1 MQKGIEKEIKIE
13 EKELKKIKL
22 GFSSIVIFRNI
33 LKTKVIKKLIKFL
46 NFECKD
52 DADDIKKLDLY
63 SEFLSEIFKYNNN
76 LADYIL
82 SQIFLDDN
90 IYINK
95 IVLKKE
101 INDNLKKILKNELIF
116 FKFISS
122 FDFSSLLSNEYSQKI
137 AKLEIKEIDFY
148 KIYGEHIKN
157 IDKKGYGIFYNNNMF
172 ILDDRKNIVAVKNK
186 DNQDIKN
193 LYGYEA
199 ERNKVLS
206 NTKILLEGKKANNI
220 LLYGDAGTGKSS
232 TVKAVANFFKD
243 EGLRLIEIKKNQ
255 LNFITDIIESLSYSP
270 LKFIIFIDDLTFSS
284 NDDTFSYLKAVLEG
298 GVNSFPNNIAVYVT
312 SNYRHL
318 IKENFADRT
327 GDDIHIEDTI
337 QQIMSLANRFGT
349 IITFQRPDKN
359 LFSEIVLSYAKENN
373 IKIDKEELIKQAEA
387 YAIRSAGRSPRAAK
401 QFIELLKR

>member
-1 MQKGIEKEIKIE
+1 MQKEN
-13 EKELKKIKL
+13 ELEKIKL

-46 NFECKD
+46 NFEIRD
-52 DADDIKKLDLY
+52 NVDNIKQIDLY
-63 SEFLSEIFKYNNN
+63 SEFLSELFKCDNN
-76 LADYIL
+76 LADYLL

-95 IVLKKE
+95 CILKEE
-101 INDNLKKILKNELIF
+101 INNNLKKILKNELNF
-116 FKFISS
+116 FKCVSC
-122 FDFSSLLSNEYSQKI
+122 FDFSLLLNKEYSKKI
-137 AKLEIKEIDFY
+137 SELEIKEIDFY
-148 KIYGEHIKN
+148 KIYSEHIKN
-157 IDKKGYGIFYNNNMF
+157 IDKKGYGIFYDNNMF
-172 ILDDRKNIVAVKNK
+172 ALDDKKNIIAVKHK
-186 DNQDIKN
+186 DNQDIKK
-193 LYGYEA
+193 LYGYET
-199 ERNKVLS
+199 ERNKVIS

-232 TVKAVANFFKD
+232 TVKAVANFFKE

-255 LNFITDIIESLSYSP
+255 LNFITDIIESLSNSP

-318 IKENFADRT
+318 IKENFGDRT
-327 GDDIHIEDTI
+327 GDDIHVEDTI
-337 QQIMSLANRFGT
+337 QQIMSLTNRFGT
-349 IITFQRPDKN
+349 IITFQRPDRD

-373 IKIDKEELIKQAEA
+373 IKMDKEELIKQAEA
-387 YAIRSAGRSPRAAK
+387 YAIRSAGRSPRVAK
-401 QFIELLKR
+401 QFIELLKQ

>member
-1 MQKGIEKEIKIE
+1 MQKEN
-13 EKELKKIKL
+13 ELKKIKL

-46 NFECKD
+46 NFEAQD
-52 DADDIKKLDLY
+52 NIKQIDLY
-63 SEFLSEIFKYNNN
+63 SEFLSELFKCDNN

-95 IVLKKE
+95 TVSKKE
-101 INDNLKKILKNELIF
+101 INNNLKKILKNELNF
-116 FKFISS
+116 FKYVSS
-122 FDFSSLLSNEYSQKI
+122 FDFSSLFEKEYSKKI
-137 AKLEIKEIDFY
+137 AELEIKEIDFY
-148 KIYGEHIKN
+148 KIYSEHIKN
-157 IDKKGYGIFYNNNMF
+157 IDKKGYGIFYENNMF
-172 ILDDRKNIVAVKNK
+172 VLDDKKNIIAVKHK
-186 DNQDIKN
+186 DNQDIKK

-199 ERNKVLS
+199 ERNKVIS

-243 EGLRLIEIKKNQ
+243 DGLRLIEIKKNQ
-255 LNFITDIIESLSYSP
+255 LNFITDIIESLSDSP

-318 IKENFADRT
+318 IKENFGDRN
-327 GDDIHIEDTI
+327 GDDIHVEDTI
-337 QQIMSLANRFGT
+337 QQIMSLTNRFGT
-349 IITFQRPDKN
+349 IITFQRPDRD
-359 LFSEIVLSYAKENN
+359 LFSEIVLSYAKEND
-373 IKIDKEELIKQAEA
+373 IKIDKEELIRQAEA
-387 YAIRSAGRSPRAAK
+387 YAIRSAGRSPRVAK
-401 QFIELLKR
+401 QFVELLKH

>member
-1 MQKGIEKEIKIE
+1 MQKEN
-13 EKELKKIKL
+13 ELKKIKL

-46 NFECKD
+46 NFETQD
-52 DADDIKKLDLY
+52 NIKQIDLY
-63 SEFLSEIFKYNNN
+63 SEFLSELFKCDNN

-95 IVLKKE
+95 TVSKKE
-101 INDNLKKILKNELIF
+101 INNNLKKILKNELNF
-116 FKFISS
+116 FKYVSS
-122 FDFSSLLSNEYSQKI
+122 FDFSSLFEKEYSKKI
-137 AKLEIKEIDFY
+137 AELEIKQIDFY
-148 KIYGEHIKN
+148 KIYSEHIKN
-157 IDKKGYGIFYNNNMF
+157 IDKKGYGIFYENNMF
-172 ILDDRKNIVAVKNK
+172 VLDDKKNIIAVKHK
-186 DNQDIKN
+186 DNQDIKK

-199 ERNKVLS
+199 ERNKVVS

-243 EGLRLIEIKKNQ
+243 DGLRLIEIKKNQ
-255 LNFITDIIESLSYSP
+255 LNFITDIIESLSDSP

-318 IKENFADRT
+318 IKENFGDRD
-327 GDDIHIEDTI
+327 GDDIHVEDTI
-337 QQIMSLANRFGT
+337 QQIMSLTNRFGT
-349 IITFQRPDKN
+349 IITFQRPDRD
-359 LFSEIVLSYAKENN
+359 LFSEIVLSYAKEND
-373 IKIDKEELIKQAEA
+373 IKIDKEELIRQAEA
-387 YAIRSAGRSPRAAK
+387 YAIRSAGRSPRVAK
-401 QFIELLKR
+401 QFVELLSR

>member
-1 MQKGIEKEIKIE
+1 MQKEN
-13 EKELKKIKL
+13 ELEKIKL

-46 NFECKD
+46 NFEIRD
-52 DADDIKKLDLY
+52 NIDNIKQIDLY
-63 SEFLSEIFKYNNN
+63 SEFLSALFKCENN
-76 LADYIL
+76 LADYLL

-95 IVLKKE
+95 CILKEE
-101 INDNLKKILKNELIF
+101 INNNLKKILKNELNF
-116 FKFISS
+116 FKYVSS
-122 FDFSSLLSNEYSQKI
+122 FDFSSLLNKEYSKKI
-137 AKLEIKEIDFY
+137 AELEIKEIDFY
-148 KIYGEHIKN
+148 KIYSEHIKN
-157 IDKKGYGIFYNNNMF
+157 IDKKGYGIFYDNNMF
-172 ILDDRKNIVAVKNK
+172 VLDDKKNIIAVKHK
-186 DNQDIKN
+186 DNQDIKK

-199 ERNKVLS
+199 ERNKVIS

-232 TVKAVANFFKD
+232 TVKAVANFFKE

-255 LNFITDIIESLSYSP
+255 LNFITDIIESLSNSP

-318 IKENFADRT
+318 IKENFGDRT
-327 GDDIHIEDTI
+327 GDDIHVEDTI
-337 QQIMSLANRFGT
+337 QQIMSLTNRFGT
-349 IITFQRPDKN
+349 IITFQRPDRD

-373 IKIDKEELIKQAEA
+373 IKMDKEELIKQAEA
-387 YAIRSAGRSPRAAK
+387 YAIRSAGRSPRVAK
-401 QFIELLKR
+401 QFIDFFI

>member
-1 MQKGIEKEIKIE
+1 MQKEN
-13 EKELKKIKL
+13 ELEKIKL

-46 NFECKD
+46 NFEIRD
-52 DADDIKKLDLY
+52 NIDNIKQIDLY
-63 SEFLSEIFKYNNN
+63 SEFLSELFKCDNN
-76 LADYIL
+76 LADYLL

-95 IVLKKE
+95 CILKEE
-101 INDNLKKILKNELIF
+101 INNNLKKILKNELNF
-116 FKFISS
+116 FKYVSS
-122 FDFSSLLSNEYSQKI
+122 FDFSSLLNKEYSKKI
-137 AKLEIKEIDFY
+137 SELEIKEIDFY
-148 KIYGEHIKN
+148 KIYSEHIKN
-157 IDKKGYGIFYNNNMF
+157 IDKKGYGIFYDNNMF
-172 ILDDRKNIVAVKNK
+172 VLDDKKNIIAVKHK
-186 DNQDIKN
+186 DNQDIKK
-193 LYGYEA
+193 LYGYET
-199 ERNKVLS
+199 ERNKVIS

-232 TVKAVANFFKD
+232 TGKAVANFFKE

-255 LNFITDIIESLSYSP
+255 LNFITDIIESLSNSP

-318 IKENFADRT
+318 IKENFGDRT
-327 GDDIHIEDTI
+327 GDDIHVEDTI
-337 QQIMSLANRFGT
+337 QQIMSLTNRFGT
-349 IITFQRPDKN
+349 IITFQRPDRD

-373 IKIDKEELIKQAEA
+373 IKMDREELIKQAEA
-387 YAIRSAGRSPRAAK
+387 YAIRSAGRSPRVAK
-401 QFIELLKR
+401 QFIELLKQ

>member
-1 MQKGIEKEIKIE
+1 MQKEN
-13 EKELKKIKL
+13 ELKKIKL

-46 NFECKD
+46 NFEAQD
-52 DADDIKKLDLY
+52 NIKQIDLY
-63 SEFLSEIFKYNNN
+63 SEFLSELFKCDNN

-95 IVLKKE
+95 TVSKKE
-101 INDNLKKILKNELIF
+101 INNNLKKILKSELNF
-116 FKFISS
+116 FKYVSS
-122 FDFSSLLSNEYSQKI
+122 FDFSSLFEKEYSKKI
-137 AKLEIKEIDFY
+137 AELEIKEIDFY
-148 KIYGEHIKN
+148 KIYSEHIKN
-157 IDKKGYGIFYNNNMF
+157 IDKKGYGIFYENNMF
-172 ILDDRKNIVAVKNK
+172 VLDDKKNIIAVKHK
-186 DNQDIKN
+186 DNQDIKK

-199 ERNKVLS
+199 ERNKVVS

-243 EGLRLIEIKKNQ
+243 DGLRLIEIKKNQ
-255 LNFITDIIESLSYSP
+255 LNFITDIIESLSDSP

-318 IKENFADRT
+318 IKENFGDRD
-327 GDDIHIEDTI
+327 GDDIHVEDTI
-337 QQIMSLANRFGT
+337 QQIMSLTNRFGT
-349 IITFQRPDKN
+349 IITFQRPDRD
-359 LFSEIVLSYAKENN
+359 LFSEIVLSYAKEND
-373 IKIDKEELIKQAEA
+373 IKIDKEELIRQSEA
-387 YAIRSAGRSPRAAK
+387 YAIRSAGRSPRVAK
-401 QFIELLKR
+401 QFVELLSR

>member
-1 MQKGIEKEIKIE
+1 MQKEN
-13 EKELKKIKL
+13 ELKKIKL

-46 NFECKD
+46 NFEAQD
-52 DADDIKKLDLY
+52 NIKQIDLY
-63 SEFLSEIFKYNNN
+63 SEFLSELFKCDNN

-95 IVLKKE
+95 TVSKKE
-101 INDNLKKILKNELIF
+101 INNNLKKILKNELNF
-116 FKFISS
+116 FKYVSS
-122 FDFSSLLSNEYSQKI
+122 FDFSSLFEKEYSKKI
-137 AKLEIKEIDFY
+137 AELEIKEIDFY
-148 KIYGEHIKN
+148 KIYSEHIKN
-157 IDKKGYGIFYNNNMF
+157 IDKKGYGIFYENNMF
-172 ILDDRKNIVAVKNK
+172 VLDDKKNIIAVKHK
-186 DNQDIKN
+186 DNQDIKK

-199 ERNKVLS
+199 ERNKVVS

-243 EGLRLIEIKKNQ
+243 DGLRLIEIKKNQ
-255 LNFITDIIESLSYSP
+255 LNFITDIIESLSDSP

-318 IKENFADRT
+318 IKENFGDRD
-327 GDDIHIEDTI
+327 GDDIHVEDTI
-337 QQIMSLANRFGT
+337 QQIMSLTNRFGT
-349 IITFQRPDKN
+349 IITFQRPDRD
-359 LFSEIVLSYAKENN
+359 LFSEIVLSYAKEND
-373 IKIDKEELIKQAEA
+373 IKIDKEELIRQAEA
-387 YAIRSAGRSPRAAK
+387 YAIRSAGRSPRVAK
-401 QFIELLKR
+401 QFVELLKQ

>member
-1 MQKGIEKEIKIE
+1 MMQKEN
-13 EKELKKIKL
+13 ELKKIKL

-46 NFECKD
+46 NFEYQD
-52 DADDIKKLDLY
+52 NIKQIDLY
-63 SEFLSEIFKYNNN
+63 SEFLSELFKCDNN

-95 IVLKKE
+95 TVSKKE
-101 INDNLKKILKNELIF
+101 INNNLKKILKSELNF
-116 FKFISS
+116 FKYVSS
-122 FDFSSLLSNEYSQKI
+122 FDFYSLFEKEYSKKI
-137 AKLEIKEIDFY
+137 AELEIKEIDFY
-148 KIYGEHIKN
+148 KIYSEHIKN
-157 IDKKGYGIFYNNNMF
+157 IDKKGYGIFYENNMF
-172 ILDDRKNIVAVKNK
+172 VLDDKKNIIAVKHK
-186 DNQDIKN
+186 DNQDIKK

-243 EGLRLIEIKKNQ
+243 DGLRLIEIKKNQ
-255 LNFITDIIESLSYSP
+255 LNFITDIIESLSDSP

-318 IKENFADRT
+318 IKENFGDRT
-327 GDDIHIEDTI
+327 GDDIHVEDTI
-337 QQIMSLANRFGT
+337 QQIMSLTNRFGT
-349 IITFQRPDKN
+349 IITFQRPDRD

-373 IKIDKEELIKQAEA
+373 IKIEKEELIRQAEA
-387 YAIRSAGRSPRAAK
+387 YAIRSAGRSPRVAK
-401 QFIELLKR
+401 QFVELLSR

>member
-1 MQKGIEKEIKIE
+1 MQKEN
-13 EKELKKIKL
+13 ELEKIKL

-46 NFECKD
+46 NFEIRD
-52 DADDIKKLDLY
+52 NIDNIKQIDLY
-63 SEFLSEIFKYNNN
+63 SEFLSELFKCDNN
-76 LADYIL
+76 LADYLL

-95 IVLKKE
+95 CILKEE
-101 INDNLKKILKNELIF
+101 INNNLKKILKNELNF
-116 FKFISS
+116 FKYVSS
-122 FDFSSLLSNEYSQKI
+122 FDFSSLLNKEYSKKI
-137 AKLEIKEIDFY
+137 SELEIKEIDFY
-148 KIYGEHIKN
+148 KIYSEHIKN
-157 IDKKGYGIFYNNNMF
+157 IDKKGYGIFYDNNMF
-172 ILDDRKNIVAVKNK
+172 VLDDKKNIIAVKHK
-186 DNQDIKN
+186 DNQDIKK
-193 LYGYEA
+193 LYGYET
-199 ERNKVLS
+199 ERNKVIS

-243 EGLRLIEIKKNQ
+243 DGLRLIEIKKNQ
-255 LNFITDIIESLSYSP
+255 LNFITDIIESLSNSP

-318 IKENFADRT
+318 IKENFGDRD
-327 GDDIHIEDTI
+327 GDDIHVEDTI
-337 QQIMSLANRFGT
+337 QQIMSLTNRFGT
-349 IITFQRPDKN
+349 IITFQRPDRD

-373 IKIDKEELIKQAEA
+373 IKMDKEELIKQAEA
-387 YAIRSAGRSPRAAK
+387 YAIRSAGRSPRVAK
-401 QFIELLKR
+401 QFIDFFI